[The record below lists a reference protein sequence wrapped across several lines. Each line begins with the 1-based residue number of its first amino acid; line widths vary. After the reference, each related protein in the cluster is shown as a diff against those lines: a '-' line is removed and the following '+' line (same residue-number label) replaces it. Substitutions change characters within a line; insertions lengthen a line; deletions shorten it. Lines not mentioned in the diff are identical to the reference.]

1 LDSEKLRHEQKGEKG
16 ILPAPMPRTW
26 QEMNALTLAYLGDGV
41 YELWVRTHLLNSG
54 YEKVND
60 LHHLA
65 TKYVR
70 AGTQAKLLRHIL
82 PYLDEQEV
90 CVVHRG
96 RNAKGGHP
104 KSTDVVTY
112 RYATAFE
119 ALVGYWQLTG
129 KTERMLWAFEQVDK
143 LIEDNSEEHAGDV
156 AKADDILKDENVLK
170 GEDVPKEEHSENGVL

>member
-1 LDSEKLRHEQKGEKG
+1 
-16 ILPAPMPRTW
+16 MPRSW
-26 QEMNALTLAYLGDGV
+26 QEMNALALAYLGDGV

-54 YEKVND
+54 YEKVKD

-70 AGTQAKLLRHIL
+70 AGTQAKLLHHIL

-143 LIEDNSEEHAGDV
+143 LIEDSDEEGN
-156 AKADDILKDENVLK
+156 DILKEDVLKEDVLK
-170 GEDVPKEEHSENGVL
+170 GDTLKEEAFKDGEVLQEMSGEDIF